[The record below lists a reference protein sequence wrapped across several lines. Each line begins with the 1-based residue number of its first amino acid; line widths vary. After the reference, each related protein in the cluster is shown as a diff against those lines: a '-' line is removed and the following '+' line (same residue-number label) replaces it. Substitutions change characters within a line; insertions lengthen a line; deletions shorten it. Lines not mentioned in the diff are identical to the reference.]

1 MALKKHSRRT
11 GSGFASCA
19 SPVQPMTE
27 IWDMKHLDDNDVRQ
41 GAFLVWKQAEEPA
54 GRMDEFG
61 YEAERQLE
69 RERLEERGS
78 AGKAPWE

>member
-27 IWDMKHLDDNDVRQ
+27 SWDMKHLDDNDV
-41 GAFLVWKQAEEPA
+41 KQAEELPA
-54 GRMDEFG
+54 EWMSFG
-61 YEAERQLE
+61 TKPSVNLSGNVLKSEGLPARPRRTE
-69 RERLEERGS
+69 S
-78 AGKAPWE
+78 DNV